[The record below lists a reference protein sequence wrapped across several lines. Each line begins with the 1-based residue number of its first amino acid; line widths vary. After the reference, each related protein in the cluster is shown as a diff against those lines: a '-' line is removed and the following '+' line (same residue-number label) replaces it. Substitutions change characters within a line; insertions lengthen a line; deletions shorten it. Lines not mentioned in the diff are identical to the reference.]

1 MANDYGYIVSVN
13 YLEHHGILG
22 MKWGQRRFQN
32 EDGSL
37 TAAGRDRYGVGDP
50 KKKKPLAVVVLG
62 KKAKN
67 SVNTNKD
74 DSESKA
80 ETAKQPKVHGPR
92 HFGTRSEKNQPLTEE
107 QRKALVRSGDIKK
120 ILSRASELDPQEMTF
135 AIQRAR
141 DIEQLKTFNDRDE
154 QRQESLASK
163 AKAKLSEFEENRKQK
178 ILRSGDIDK
187 IIENQDKFSSQEL
200 NEALNRQKSKA
211 ALEEQNRIEKRA
223 NSLLGKALSVTTRS
237 IELLDKVASVKSK
250 IDDLVHGKEEDAVGK
265 MSPSDMLANLAT
277 ASNRQIKA
285 MRERSENM
293 KNIASNLKDSVL
305 GFNKDYDLS
314 GKDMKDLGKAFKNA
328 STPGERKAILDAME
342 QQTRA
347 DQYTKE
353 KKDYKLNTYSKDQL
367 YDMYRDDETSPE
379 KREAIKKELNDR
391 KNMVSKNDSKSESRL
406 NGDRGQNT
414 DENDSGN
421 QNNKEKKQKGNK
433 QAQNNTQEERTTE
446 TKPEN
451 REEQRSSTP
460 RLDALREQIAKQ
472 QEREAREKQ
481 QDESVRRTNELY
493 EKKQK
498 KTQESIDIIK
508 KGRYSEFLADAFKDY
523 KPRTEK
529 AELSPQQKETLRKSQ
544 EAHRR
549 YEDARKLAD
558 QTLDRSYNISPSE
571 RKYAESI
578 VNSIPDYLD
587 FDDYN

>member
-50 KKKKPLAVVVLG
+50 KKKKPFAVVVLG

-67 SVNTNKD
+67 TVNTNKA
-74 DSESKA
+74 DSGDNKA
-80 ETAKQPKVHGPR
+80 ETAKQAKVHGPR
-92 HFGTRSEKNQPLTEE
+92 HFGTRSDKKQPLTEE
-107 QRKALVRSGDIKK
+107 ERKALVRSGDIKK
-120 ILSRASELDPQEMTF
+120 ILSRASELDPQEMTS

-163 AKAKLSEFEENRKQK
+163 AKAKLNEFEENRKQK

-187 IIENQDKFSSQEL
+187 IIDNQDKFSTQEL
-200 NEALNRQKSKA
+200 NDALNRQKSKA
-211 ALEEQNRIEKRA
+211 ALEEQRKIEKRA
-223 NSLLGKALSVTTRS
+223 NSLLGKALSVATRS
-237 IELLDKVASVKSK
+237 IDLLDKVSSA
-250 IDDLVHGKEEDAVGK
+250 KEKVDSLFNKREEEAVDK
-265 MSPSDMLANLAT
+265 MSPTDMLANLAT

-285 MRERSENM
+285 MRERSESM
-293 KNIASNLKDSVL
+293 KNIANNLKDSVL

-421 QNNKEKKQKGNK
+421 KNNKEKKQKGNK
-433 QAQNNTQEERTTE
+433 QEERTTE
-446 TKPEN
+446 TKPET
-451 REEQRSSTP
+451 REEQKSSTP

-493 EKKQK
+493 EKEQK

-523 KPRTEK
+523 KPRTQK

-558 QTLDRSYNISPSE
+558 QTLDRSYDISPSE
-571 RKYAESI
+571 RRYAESLI
-578 VNSIPDYLD
+578 NSIPDYLD
-587 FDDYN
+587 FDDYD